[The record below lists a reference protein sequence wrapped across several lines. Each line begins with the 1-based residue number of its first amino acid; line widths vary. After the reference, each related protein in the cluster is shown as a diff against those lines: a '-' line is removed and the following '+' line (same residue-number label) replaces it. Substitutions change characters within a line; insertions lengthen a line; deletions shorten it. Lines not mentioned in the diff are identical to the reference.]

1 MFKVDGWVW
10 ESPILEQPARATT
23 GFKGTNKA
31 GIIFLIY
38 LTSLVRI
45 FVEDAQKSNAP
56 SAIRSLQER
65 GRSQFG
71 EENLLFHFQ
80 MVMSS
85 RLISGVNVIIQ
96 RFLSGFAM
104 RVCSRNDMGQ
114 CPSTTAEQSESPLSK
129 IYVWTL
135 DVLGTCVC
143 MKLMI
148 FQQISRYVD
157 MFHTYY

>member
-10 ESPILEQPARATT
+10 ESPILEQLVRATT
-23 GFKGTNKA
+23 GFKDTNKA

-38 LTSLVRI
+38 LTSLVQFWLNTYRSPTHQVQSDLCKRE
-45 FVEDAQKSNAP
+45 VEA
-56 SAIRSLQER
+56 
-65 GRSQFG
+65 
-71 EENLLFHFQ
+71 NLGKKTRFFHFQ

-85 RLISGVNVIIQ
+85 HFISDVNVIIQ

-129 IYVWTL
+129 IYVW
-135 DVLGTCVC
+135 
-143 MKLMI
+143 MI
-148 FQQISRYVD
+148 
-157 MFHTYY
+157 